1 MKSNKDEMFM
11 TSADTI
17 EFVNK
22 LKIKKCNGFD
32 KIPQRILIDV
42 YDFLIDP

>member
-11 TSADTI
+11 TSADMI

-22 LKIKKCNGFD
+22 LKIKKCDGFD
-32 KIPQRILIDV
+32 KIPQRILIDAN
-42 YDFLIDP
+42 DFLFDP